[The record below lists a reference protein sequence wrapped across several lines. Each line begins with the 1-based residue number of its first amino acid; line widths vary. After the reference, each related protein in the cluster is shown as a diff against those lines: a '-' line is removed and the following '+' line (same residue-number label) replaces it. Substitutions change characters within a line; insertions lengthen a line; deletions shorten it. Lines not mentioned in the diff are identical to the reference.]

1 MGHPDQTAAAIAAKV
16 QPAFSAIQDAFV
28 IAILPPAV
36 RGLGNAGGFQLEI
49 EDRRNA
55 GLNALQQAADAVVAA
70 ANAEPGLAGDF
81 TTYRSRVP
89 QLYLNID
96 REKAQ
101 TMDVPMNSIFTTL
114 QSYLGT
120 NYVKHFNYLG
130 RTFQVNLEGFPDYTV
145 FPSSM
150 QPI

>member
-1 MGHPDQTAAAIAAKV
+1 M
-16 QPAFSAIQDAFV
+16 
-28 IAILPPAV
+28 IAILTPAIS
-36 RGLGNAGGFQLEI
+36 GLGNAGGFQLEI

-55 GLNALQQAADAVVAA
+55 GLNALQQATDAVVTA
-70 ANAEPGLAGDF
+70 ANAESGLAGVF

-101 TMDVPMNSIFTTL
+101 TLDVPLNSIFTTL

-120 NYVKHFNYLG
+120 NYVNDFNFLVPLG
-130 RTFQVNLEGFPDYTV
+130 SLLDIQEVTGPDAVGHYNVYPAALIQGATLPGGQ
-145 FPSSM
+145 FRSGD
-150 QPI
+150 